1 MAEYQVI
8 ARKWRPRCFADVV
21 GQEHVIQTLKNE
33 IRQNRLAHAYLFVGT
48 RGIGKTTTAR
58 IFAKAVNCENPRDG
72 EPCCECASCQA
83 IANDNSLD
91 VIEIDAASR
100 NSVESMRALSEEAQH
115 MPVASKYKVY
125 IIDEV
130 HMLTKQAWNALLK
143 TIEEPPAHVKF
154 IFATTEVHQVL
165 PTIISRCQR
174 FDLQPISSR
183 LIYERLRLIAHTE
196 KVKISDSALHA
207 ISRAADGG
215 MRDAQ
220 SLLDQ
225 MIAFFCGDGEHEI
238 NENEVLSLFGLA
250 GAEEIDNILGA
261 IFINNPGQVVL
272 TINQLAL
279 RGRNMETF
287 LGEIIAALRNVQLCF
302 ILKNPNEV
310 INETPEG
317 LARFQRLAGN
327 TNLNVV
333 QMVLENLANQARF
346 LRDALNK
353 SIFLETVILRAMRE
367 AHSIRLD
374 DVLRRLNQLRKADE
388 LKFLDM
394 IPPDGILDG
403 RNSAD
408 LILPGQTA
416 GGLKNPVPTV
426 VAADRSVSPVVSVA
440 GAGKPL
446 DLDKLEI
453 EVVNLSDAN
462 KVLDKISGSE
472 IYSGRADEV
481 LAAAAA
487 GNKLSFD
494 ASGAKVVEKEEVVPP
509 PENNTAGQVDSS
521 IEFSA
526 EPRMVEPPENMSE
539 MASNILPQ
547 SEIAPELPR
556 NNDFPVLPESS
567 PEEAEAS
574 DGENIVKAELGEI
587 EPLTENEDEAVAPA
601 GPEVDFVDEAAEYAD
616 VNGDIDLSV
625 LGGELSEEE
634 ELNMMGN
641 DSPAMDLPLDSGG
654 DVAAELVG
662 TRNNLMGDQAAMQQA
677 KQNPLVAKVVDLFAG
692 EIVDIH
698 G

>member
-1 MAEYQVI
+1 
-8 ARKWRPRCFADVV
+8 
-21 GQEHVIQTLKNE
+21 
-33 IRQNRLAHAYLFVGT
+33 
-48 RGIGKTTTAR
+48 
-58 IFAKAVNCENPRDG
+58 
-72 EPCCECASCQA
+72 
-83 IANDNSLD
+83 NDNALD

-100 NSVESMRALSEEAQH
+100 NSVESMRSLSEEAQH

-207 ISRAADGG
+207 IARAADGG

-225 MIAFFCGDGEHEI
+225 MIAFFCGDGDHEI

-261 IFINNPGQVVL
+261 IFTNNPGQVVL
-272 TINQLAL
+272 TVNQLAL

-287 LGEIIAALRNVQLCF
+287 LGEIIGALRNVQLCF

-317 LARFQRLAGN
+317 VARFQRMAGN

-333 QMVLENLANQARF
+333 QLVLENLANQARF

-367 AHSIRLD
+367 AHSVRLD

-394 IPPDGILDG
+394 VPAQGICDG
-403 RNSAD
+403 RNSA
-408 LILPGQTA
+408 
-416 GGLKNPVPTV
+416 
-426 VAADRSVSPVVSVA
+426 VAAITLPEQIQPPASVINSTSAVETAKAVPA
-440 GAGKPL
+440 EKQL

-453 EVVNLSDAN
+453 EVVNLTDAN
-462 KVLDKISGSE
+462 KVLDKVSGSE

-481 LAAAAA
+481 LAAAEVGRKKDAESVTPEKVETAQDNIAA
-487 GNKLSFD
+487 
-494 ASGAKVVEKEEVVPP
+494 AKVES
-509 PENNTAGQVDSS
+509 T
-521 IEFSA
+521 
-526 EPRMVEPPENMSE
+526 
-539 MASNILPQ
+539 
-547 SEIAPELPR
+547 PELLQVKSSAADLPHD
-556 NNDFPVLPESS
+556 NDFAVLPEPAAESS
-567 PEEAEAS
+567 GDKVADVALEEVEIVA
-574 DGENIVKAELGEI
+574 DGE
-587 EPLTENEDEAVAPA
+587 
-601 GPEVDFVDEAAEYAD
+601 AD
-616 VNGDIDLSV
+616 
-625 LGGELSEEE
+625 
-634 ELNMMGN
+634 
-641 DSPAMDLPLDSGG
+641 
-654 DVAAELVG
+654 
-662 TRNNLMGDQAAMQQA
+662 
-677 KQNPLVAKVVDLFAG
+677 
-692 EIVDIH
+692 
-698 G
+698 